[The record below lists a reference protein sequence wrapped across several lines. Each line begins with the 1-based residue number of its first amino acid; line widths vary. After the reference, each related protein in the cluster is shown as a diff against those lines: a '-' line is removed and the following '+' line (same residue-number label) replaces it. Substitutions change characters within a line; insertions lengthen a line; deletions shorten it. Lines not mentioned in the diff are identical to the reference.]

1 VHRKPSNCSLMTVF
15 MSPSSDFRTDYSHP
29 KSVPILPQSVV
40 WLGIWGY
47 VIGVFWFLVGLLWAV
62 ATCCYFCCCREK
74 SNKGSG
80 YARGYYCCPAVM
92 VVLLSAIAL

>member
-1 VHRKPSNCSLMTVF
+1 MTV
-15 MSPSSDFRTDYSHP
+15 SCPALAISKQIILLLSQS
-29 KSVPILPQSVV
+29 PILPQSVV

-92 VVLLSAIAL
+92 VVFLSAIAL